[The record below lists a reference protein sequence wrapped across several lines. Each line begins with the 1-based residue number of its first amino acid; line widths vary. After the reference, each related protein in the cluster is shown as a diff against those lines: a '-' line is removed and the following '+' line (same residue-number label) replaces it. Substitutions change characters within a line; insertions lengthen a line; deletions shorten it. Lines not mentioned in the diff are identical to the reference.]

1 MTFPNH
7 PDIDETKLEAILDVC
22 GKQHSK
28 IKELQ
33 AALMDK
39 SSRLDASEAEA
50 RDLRDQLYREITLRP
65 SLEVLQR
72 MANGIDE
79 FDSGRF
85 KCAMAALPHEVPKLS
100 ASVSMIG
107 EMGIGAKLDFFNR
120 QRQARERGLTV
131 VEGGPGGP
139 DPAA

>member
-1 MTFPNH
+1 MSLEPVD
-7 PDIDETKLEAILDVC
+7 PDEALLSGSDNSEYTVGDLMLALRECKKLREENE
-22 GKQHSK
+22 Q
-28 IKELQ
+28 
-33 AALMDK
+33 
-39 SSRLDASEAEA
+39 
-50 RDLRDQLYREITLRP
+50 LRAPIRP

-72 MANGIDE
+72 MANGIDP
-79 FDSGRF
+79 FDIGRF

-131 VEGGPGGP
+131 VEGGPE
-139 DPAA
+139 PAA

>member
-1 MTFPNH
+1 MADQIIGVSMTELE
-7 PDIDETKLEAILDVC
+7 PDDLPEPDKILLS
-22 GKQHSK
+22 GSK
-28 IKELQ
+28 EYTLHDLQ
-33 AALMDK
+33 MALRAVRK
-39 SSRLDASEAEA
+39 
-50 RDLRDQLYREITLRP
+50 YREEIERLRAEVRP

-72 MANGIDE
+72 MANGVDP
-79 FDSGRF
+79 FDHGRF

-131 VEGGPGGP
+131 VEGGPE
-139 DPAA
+139 PAA